1 MIINSNYGIYS
12 LYNSMYKGN
21 IALYNNKFSRSL
33 FPTNK
38 TDEKDSLGA
47 DAVGFVKNIKSASK
61 NLSGA
66 LKDLSGPAFTNKT
79 ATSSNTD
86 VMTVSYSG
94 NKPNSIDRMSVKVSQ
109 TAAGQMNEGSLMNA
123 PAAYE
128 GSKGTNQFTIEAGG
142 KTTQLSVNITASDT
156 NKDAQQKMAD
166 AINKA
171 GAGVKATVE
180 TDSETNK
187 SMLKLESLN
196 TGSDPKNG
204 FEIKDVTGNLAAQT
218 GANEVSREG
227 RDAIY
232 SINGGAA
239 RTSQTNTVNLGNGV
253 SATFKKASE
262 QEVIVSPGKDT
273 DYMKNAV
280 NNMVKSYNDLYAEA
294 AKRVNDPKSQNL
306 ATKMISTSKTY
317 SGSLASIGIGFD
329 KDGRMTVDTKKFDQA
344 AENGKLEKFFTE
356 NSGKNY
362 GYTNQLS
369 RLSDNV
375 SRNTAN
381 YVSSSQFGNSLGENF
396 SYSNY
401 GSLMQYNFLS
411 AGSIFD
417 YSF

>member
-123 PAAYE
+123 TAAYE

-142 KTTQLSVNITASDT
+142 KTTQPSVNIAASDT